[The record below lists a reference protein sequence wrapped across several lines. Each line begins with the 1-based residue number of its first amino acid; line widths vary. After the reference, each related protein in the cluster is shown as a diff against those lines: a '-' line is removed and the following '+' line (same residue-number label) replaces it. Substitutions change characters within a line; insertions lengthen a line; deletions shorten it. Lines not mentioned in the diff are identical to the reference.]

1 MFEVLNQSYIRKLL
15 FLFGKQARFVPLL
28 LISFLL
34 ASIIDFIGIGFIG
47 PFLALFLDPQSLI
60 ARFSFLEL
68 FSTSELLTYAGIFL
82 IVIFALRLLA
92 SYLIF
97 KFILG
102 VSFNRQKDLRAE
114 LAIAFFTQD
123 YSARLSRNSGYYQTA
138 IVALCSQYTNTSI
151 FLLKLISEFI
161 TTLVIVTLLCLVDF
175 VMLLSLLLILGIF
188 LLVYF
193 QIVTRSFK
201 ALGERKVVGLNIM
214 NQTMGEIVK
223 GLKEIKILNLGG
235 LFADKIKEGAR
246 ITAETEKKLF
256 LHSFLPRYFI
266 EFILVFT
273 LTIAI

>member
-123 YSARLSRNSGYYQTA
+123 YSARLSRNS
-138 IVALCSQYTNTSI
+138 
-151 FLLKLISEFI
+151 
-161 TTLVIVTLLCLVDF
+161 
-175 VMLLSLLLILGIF
+175 
-188 LLVYF
+188 
-193 QIVTRSFK
+193 
-201 ALGERKVVGLNIM
+201 
-214 NQTMGEIVK
+214 
-223 GLKEIKILNLGG
+223 
-235 LFADKIKEGAR
+235 
-246 ITAETEKKLF
+246 
-256 LHSFLPRYFI
+256 
-266 EFILVFT
+266 
-273 LTIAI
+273 